1 MNKLILL
8 ILTVLF
14 SNSIFGQNCYIQL
27 SDMSG
32 FDTSPYQDELETAAR
47 ELRSSLPE
55 QYRDQFKVYDFGFYS
70 ITEFTSGGFEE
81 VWDKIKLDVQQ
92 QSPYYLLFGKITTSI
107 EGIYSQ
113 IWVDFKLP
121 DISDGCFVRDAF
133 IYENLTQILNTDLS
147 PYTYANREIQAM
159 QTVSMLG
166 CEICDNGIDD
176 DGDGYID
183 CYDLDCISTNE
194 SLKNRI
200 VKSRRSEI
208 CYLLSET
215 CVSSI
220 DLFIKNTEND
230 QWLKENL
237 EVLDWGLSFMSEYGC
252 PEEIGNFVLEA
263 FNLKKTDEEIVLE
276 RVEELYLELKAN
288 PNSLID
294 SCPDFDLQT
303 YSDLLN
309 LEIPSSI
316 INQLDSYGLCGTV
329 DPTTTINTLSP
340 CFGIQPIE
348 DGSSALVNID
358 YYAVE
363 INQIPDFD
371 NDGIP
376 DTKEQ
381 LYQEFRDSFV
391 KLASGMTT
399 ISSTNCPSPLDVV
412 TASWQF
418 SPYQQHIDLP
428 LWESRSIGARFFID
442 ANAQEVLAKLIADD
456 GAIITIQENELNFV
470 ISTIYTPRSSSQ
482 PFSGKRMWGI
492 RTNNNGNCEIFTR
505 AIDRAKPI
513 PIINLFGE
521 VPGFTDC
528 DDLDYF
534 DIADRTWT
542 NLQSNVNQFIS
553 NNGGMST
560 IKNPQ
565 FVHLDFKKVYDKLK
579 SDEPVSFISC
589 Q

>member
-1 MNKLILL
+1 
-8 ILTVLF
+8 
-14 SNSIFGQNCYIQL
+14 
-27 SDMSG
+27 MSG

-340 CFGIQPIE
+340 CFDIQTIE
-348 DGSSALVNID
+348 EGRTSIVNVD
-358 YYAVE
+358 YYAIE
-363 INQIPDFD
+363 IIQIPDFN
-371 NDGIP
+371 NDGTP
-376 DTKEQ
+376 DTEAQ
-381 LYQEFRDSFV
+381 LYQVFRDNFTD
-391 KLASGMTT
+391 LASGMTT
-399 ISSTNCPSPLDVV
+399 ISSTNCFVPVPGNINA
-412 TASWQF
+412 TWEF
-418 SPYQQHIDLP
+418 SLYDINEDLP
-428 LWESRSIGARFFID
+428 LWTSRSIGAKFFID
-442 ANAQEVLAKLIADD
+442 ANANHLNSLVADD
-456 GAIITIQENELNFV
+456 GAIITIQENEFNF
-470 ISTIYTPRSSSQ
+470 IINTIKTPRSSTQ

-492 RTNNNGNCEIFTR
+492 RTNETGNLEIFTR
-505 AIDRAKPI
+505 AVDTAKPLTL
-513 PIINLFGE
+513 INIFGLELFN
-521 VPGFTDC
+521 PNC
-528 DDLDYF
+528 DVKDYYV
-534 DIADRTWT
+534 IADRTWT
-542 NLQSNVNQFIS
+542 NLIDKVADFII
-553 NNGGMST
+553 NHNGEVSE
-560 IKNPQ
+560 KPSKV
-565 FVHLDFKKVYDKLK
+565 VHMDFKVLYDKLK
-579 SDEPVSFISC
+579 SEIPVNFISC
-589 Q
+589 P